1 MNFERNIFL
10 RILKVNIL
18 ADKLNKFPSKKKKK
32 KKKKQFINFY
42 WNRDMTGKSNK
53 VKAYKKNKF

>member
-32 KKKKQFINFY
+32 KKKK
-42 WNRDMTGKSNK
+42 
-53 VKAYKKNKF
+53 KKNKKKKKKKKKKKNNL